1 MKKIK
6 LKKLSLDVVPQDLVT
21 NVDFNYINFFN
32 NLKFKIMSKELSKLI
47 KATSNQE
54 SDGIDKDVEALSEE
68 LGEEVLGG
76 ANKNACVNYG
86 CSC

>member
-1 MKKIK
+1 
-6 LKKLSLDVVPQDLVT
+6 
-21 NVDFNYINFFN
+21 
-32 NLKFKIMSKELSKLI
+32 MSKELSKLV

-54 SDGIDKDVEALSEE
+54 SDGIDKEVEALSEE